1 MSYELL
7 KTQLIPP
14 AEAGA
19 LLPRSRLTTLAE
31 KITEHR
37 VSLLLASA
45 GFGKTSLM
53 CQWYLW
59 LKENQQPAAW
69 LSVDSH
75 GISPVDLLAYL
86 GLALA
91 EILPGAAPTLEA
103 AVESR
108 RYQNTEALL
117 STLINQLLDSH
128 TPVVVFID
136 DLHFLPDESIAQ
148 LARLIELAPPEL
160 HLVVASRAL
169 TDLGLAAIRA
179 KGQLLK
185 ITIDDLRFTADE
197 IQAYIKNSGWTDTG
211 SETTRLL
218 ENRTD
223 GWITGIKLASLAF
236 QAGEFTQQS
245 LLNFSGSHQDVS
257 DFFAEQVIAKQ
268 EEEVKRFLLKTSPL
282 DRLCADLCDHA
293 LQINRSRGILDKIE
307 NSGLFL
313 IGLDRN
319 REWYRYHP
327 LFRDFLSRR
336 LHDANYPNEKAI
348 LLRASDWF
356 IERNKREEAIEILLR
371 ADEADRAARI
381 LEHCSQ
387 DWTYKGRIRLVMKYI
402 ERIPKETLDRYPTIL
417 LVWVWHLIRHLQFE
431 QGKTLLDHVKQ
442 LIESGLE
449 NGNISDSSYTELRH
463 QLLHREMTLAAAQD
477 DTPLV
482 EEKCQE
488 LLSFAED
495 SLHPYLLGSLYSQLL
510 YAHADR
516 FYMHDIEA
524 LAAKA
529 RGVLNR
535 SGYDFALIAVL
546 SVIGT
551 SFYALGKGEAA
562 HQAINEGIDVARRYG
577 GEKSSLVA
585 LAELP
590 LSAILYESNDTQ
602 RAEDILSRQLA
613 NATDW
618 GLTDQFIAGY
628 VTRVRIFSLKGNEEQ
643 AERVLN
649 EGMALA
655 LDRNLERLRLALV
668 AEKLH
673 LMSIG
678 SNSSLNKMSQYAFSV
693 GIPIEADAVA
703 AKSTS
708 RGKDEY
714 QASAWFRLALA
725 KGEFHN
731 AITVAK
737 GWRRLSEVRGARLS
751 YSRWGILLSQAQYL
765 AGDQRTAQ
773 RTIREAIGVA
783 ATLELCRSFLDE
795 GATIHTLIVNCC
807 QSGAGSSHPTDLYA
821 LKLLEAF
828 GSKLPETTLEEQII
842 PFSQLGDREVEVLL
856 QVSLGM
862 RNREVAE
869 RLGMTEGSIKW
880 YMQQIFDKLGTR
892 SRFQAVERAR
902 KLGLIS

>member
-7 KTQLIPP
+7 KTQLLPP

-19 LLPRSRLTTLAE
+19 LLPRERLTRLAGQ
-31 KITEHR
+31 ITQHR

-53 CQWYLW
+53 CQWYQH
-59 LKENQQPAAW
+59 LKENDQASAW
-69 LSVDSH
+69 LSIDPLGV
-75 GISPVDLLAYL
+75 SPVDLLAYL

-91 EILPGAAPTLEA
+91 EVLPAAAPALEA

-108 RYQNTEALL
+108 RYQNAEALL
-117 STLINQLLDSH
+117 STLINQLLDSRKQ
-128 TPVVVFID
+128 VVVFID
-136 DLHFLPDESIAQ
+136 DLHFLPDDSIAQ

-160 HLVVASRAL
+160 HLVLASRTL
-169 TDLGLAAIRA
+169 TELGLAAVRA
-179 KGQLLK
+179 QGQLLK
-185 ITIDDLRFTADE
+185 ITIDDLRFTTEE
-197 IQAYIKNSGWTDTG
+197 IQAYIKNSGWTDTDTN
-211 SETTRLL
+211 TTKLL

-236 QAGEFTQQS
+236 QSEEFNQQS
-245 LLNFSGSHQDVS
+245 LRNFSGSHQDVS
-257 DFFAEQVIAKQ
+257 DFFAEQVIARQ

-293 LQINRSRGILDKIE
+293 LQIDKSRAILDKIE
-307 NSGLFL
+307 TSGLFL

-327 LFRDFLSRR
+327 LFRDFLTRQ
-336 LHDANYPNEKAI
+336 LQDANYHNEKGI
-348 LLRASDWF
+348 LLRAADWF
-356 IERNKREEAIEILLR
+356 IERNKREEAIELLLR
-371 ADEADRAARI
+371 AGEAAKAAQI

-402 ERIPKETLDRYPTIL
+402 ERIPRETLDNYPTIL
-417 LVWVWHLIRHLQFE
+417 LTWVWHLIRHLQFE
-431 QGKTLLDHVKQ
+431 QGRALLAQVKQ
-442 LIESGLE
+442 LIESGSSQ
-449 NGNISDSSYTELRH
+449 GKISDTSYTELRH

-488 LLSFAED
+488 LLGFAED
-495 SLHPYLLGSLYSQLL
+495 SLHPYLLGSVYSQLL
-510 YAHADR
+510 YAHGDR
-516 FYMHDIEA
+516 FYMNDIEA

-551 SFYALGKGEAA
+551 SFYALGKAEAA
-562 HQAINEGIDVARRYG
+562 HQAIDEGIDVARRYG
-577 GEKSSLVA
+577 GERSSLVA

-590 LSAILYESNDTQ
+590 LSAILYESNDIQ

-628 VTRVRIFSLKGNEEQ
+628 VTRIRISSLKGHDEEAQ
-643 AERVLN
+643 RVLD

-655 LDRNLERLRLALV
+655 LDRNLERLRLALI
-668 AEKLH
+668 AERLH

-678 SNSSLNKMSQYAFSV
+678 SSSSRNKISQYALSV
-693 GIPIEADAVA
+693 GLPAEADAVTA
-703 AKSTS
+703 NSNS

-714 QASAWFRLALA
+714 RATAWFRLAMA
-725 KGEFHN
+725 RGEFQQ
-731 AITVAK
+731 AISVAK
-737 GWRRLSEVRGARLS
+737 GWRRLCEVRGARLS
-751 YSRWGILLSQAQYL
+751 YARWGILLSQAQYL
-765 AGDQRTAQ
+765 AGDQRAAQ

-807 QSGAGSSHPTDLYA
+807 QSGAGSNHPTDLYA

-828 GSKLPETTLEEQII
+828 GSKLPETTLDEQTI
-842 PFSQLGDREVEVLL
+842 PYSQLGDREVEVLL